1 MSLRRHPAFSLGARL
16 TRSGVASKTAY
27 VPQYSPASTTT
38 DGTVPAAA
46 GPPGLM
52 TARLCLLFAL
62 VGLGASG
69 AAAYVHYR
77 VLADPT
83 YLSFC
88 DVSATFSCTQVY
100 SSRFGSFQG
109 VSVAVFGGIWFGV
122 ATLLSLAGLSGRQ
135 SIRESV
141 PAYLFAGSTVS
152 LAVILYLGYASFF
165 ILKLVCVLCLITY
178 AAVIGLFI
186 VSGAATTIPMLTLPR
201 RLTDDLKVLVS
212 NPIAIGLT
220 VLLLAGA
227 GSALAFFPRDGAA
240 VAGGGEA
247 AVNAAAEQSSGELER
262 FMASAVRLPLVVPSE
277 GAKVL
282 IVKFNDYQCPACG
295 QSYQAYKPILE
306 KYAKSHP
313 GAVKVVLKD
322 YPLSPKCNNN
332 MTTELHSG
340 ACEAAVAVR
349 LARQLNTAEA
359 LEEWLYTNQ
368 ATMNADTVRR
378 AARDIGKV
386 TDFDEKYAS
395 TLESVKSDIAYG
407 KQLAVRS
414 TPTFF
419 INGVKVEGAWAP
431 QFFDQAIAYELQNSK
446 GQ

>member
-1 MSLRRHPAFSLGARL
+1 MSDASSVHVS
-16 TRSGVASKTAY
+16 SGI
-27 VPQYSPASTTT
+27 
-38 DGTVPAAA
+38 PAAPA
-46 GPPGLM
+46 ISPTM
-52 TARLCLLFAL
+52 ARLCLVFAL
-62 VGLGASG
+62 LGLGASG

-109 VSVAVFGGIWFGV
+109 ISVAVFGGIWFAV
-122 ATLLSLAGLSGRQ
+122 ATLLAVAGLIGRP
-135 SIRESV
+135 SVKESV
-141 PAYLFAGSTVS
+141 PLYLFAGSTVS
-152 LAVILYLGYASFF
+152 LAVILYLAYASFF

-186 VSGAATTIPMLTLPR
+186 TSGAASTQPMLTLPR
-201 RLTDDLKVLVS
+201 RLAGDLKVLAS
-212 NPIAIGLT
+212 NPMAIGLT
-220 VLLLAGA
+220 VLFLAGA
-227 GSALAFFPRDGAA
+227 GSALAFFPRDGVYGAGEGAETVHAA
-240 VAGGGEA
+240 GL
-247 AVNAAAEQSSGELER
+247 EQATAQASAELER
-262 FMASAVRLPLVVPSE
+262 FMAGAVRIPLVVPSE

-295 QSYQAYKPILE
+295 GSYQAYKPILE

-313 GAVKVVLKD
+313 GAVKMVLKD

-332 MTTELHSG
+332 MQVEMHSG

-349 LARQLNTAEA
+349 LARQKGTAEA
-359 LEEWLYTNQ
+359 LEEWLYSHQEGLNP
-368 ATMNADTVRR
+368 DSVRK
-378 AARDIGKV
+378 AAREIGQI

-419 INGVKVEGAWAP
+419 INGIKVEGAWAP
-431 QFFDQAIAYELQNSK
+431 QFFDQAIAYELQHPR

>member
-1 MSLRRHPAFSLGARL
+1 MD
-16 TRSGVASKTAY
+16 SKTAY
-27 VPQYSPASTTT
+27 VSEYPQESTAAGAASISASTTT
-38 DGTVPAAA
+38 GSGVLSP
-46 GPPGLM
+46 
-52 TARLCLLFAL
+52 RLCLLFAL
-62 VGLGASG
+62 IGLGASST
-69 AAAYVHYR
+69 AAYVHYR

-100 SSRFGSFQG
+100 SSRFGTFRG
-109 VSVAVFGGIWFGV
+109 ISVAVFGGIWFAV
-122 ATLLSLAGLSGRQ
+122 ATLLSLAGLWGRQ
-135 SIRESV
+135 TVRESV
-141 PAYLFAGSTVS
+141 PGYLFAGSTVS
-152 LAVILYLGYASFF
+152 LAVILYLGYASFVL
-165 ILKLVCVLCLITY
+165 LKLVCVLCLITY

-186 VSGAATTIPMLTLPR
+186 ASGAATTIPMLTLPR
-201 RLTDDLKVLVS
+201 RLAADLKVLGS
-212 NPIAIGLT
+212 NPLAIVLT
-220 VLLLAGA
+220 VLLMAGA
-227 GSALAFFPRDGAA
+227 GSALAFFPRDGATA
-240 VAGGGEA
+240 AEKGEA
-247 AVNAAAEQSSGELER
+247 AATAAAEQGSAELER
-262 FMASAVRLPLVVPSE
+262 FMASAVRLPLVVPME

-295 QSYQAYKPILE
+295 QSYQTYKPILE

-313 GAVKVVLKD
+313 GAVKLVLKD

-332 MTTELHSG
+332 MQTELHSG

-349 LARQLNTAEA
+349 LARQRNTAEA
-359 LEEWLYTNQ
+359 LEEWLYANQ
-368 ATMNADTVRR
+368 ATMNPDTVRK
-378 AARDIGKV
+378 AARDIGQIP
-386 TDFDEKYAS
+386 DFDAKYAS

-431 QFFDQAIAYELQNSK
+431 QFFDQAIAYELQHPR